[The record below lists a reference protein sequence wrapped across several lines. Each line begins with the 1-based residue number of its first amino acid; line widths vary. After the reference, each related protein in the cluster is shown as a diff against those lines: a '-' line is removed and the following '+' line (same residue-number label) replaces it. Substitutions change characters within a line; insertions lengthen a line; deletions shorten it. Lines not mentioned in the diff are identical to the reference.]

1 MSASAAEILLQH
13 QEEKSCEIT
22 RGNTI
27 QTAGT
32 IVKHNNNNKTTSAA
46 GGDLEAASSAAASKL
61 TSENSKQ
68 NLQASTEAITASG
81 NTAAAT
87 YARNLLLVHKWVL
100 NFFNFYCIWTNL
112 FFRFV
117 FTSFFLLW
125 SKISMLFHKW
135 VWTIFQN
142 LEHSSDFVFTH

>member
-1 MSASAAEILLQH
+1 MSASAAEILLPH

-68 NLQASTEAITASG
+68 NLQASTEAVSG

-87 YARNLLLVHKWVL
+87 YARNLLLVHK
-100 NFFNFYCIWTNL
+100 
-112 FFRFV
+112 
-117 FTSFFLLW
+117 
-125 SKISMLFHKW
+125 
-135 VWTIFQN
+135 
-142 LEHSSDFVFTH
+142 

>member
-1 MSASAAEILLQH
+1 MQVSILNSKCSGTFSQPLWRLSMSASAAEILLQH

-68 NLQASTEAITASG
+68 NLQAASTEAVTASG

-87 YARNLLLVHKWVL
+87 YARNLLLVHK
-100 NFFNFYCIWTNL
+100 
-112 FFRFV
+112 
-117 FTSFFLLW
+117 
-125 SKISMLFHKW
+125 
-135 VWTIFQN
+135 
-142 LEHSSDFVFTH
+142 

>member
-46 GGDLEAASSAAASKL
+46 GGVLEAASSAAASKL

-87 YARNLLLVHKWVL
+87 YARNLLLVHK
-100 NFFNFYCIWTNL
+100 
-112 FFRFV
+112 
-117 FTSFFLLW
+117 
-125 SKISMLFHKW
+125 
-135 VWTIFQN
+135 
-142 LEHSSDFVFTH
+142 

>member
-46 GGDLEAASSAAASKL
+46 GGDLEAASSAVASKL

-68 NLQASTEAITASG
+68 NLQASTEAVTASG

-87 YARNLLLVHKWVL
+87 YARNLLLVHK
-100 NFFNFYCIWTNL
+100 
-112 FFRFV
+112 
-117 FTSFFLLW
+117 
-125 SKISMLFHKW
+125 
-135 VWTIFQN
+135 
-142 LEHSSDFVFTH
+142 

>member
-27 QTAGT
+27 QTAAGT
-32 IVKHNNNNKTTSAA
+32 IVKHNNNNKTTSASA
-46 GGDLEAASSAAASKL
+46 GGCDLEAASSAAAASKL

-87 YARNLLLVHKWVL
+87 YARNLLLVHK
-100 NFFNFYCIWTNL
+100 
-112 FFRFV
+112 
-117 FTSFFLLW
+117 
-125 SKISMLFHKW
+125 
-135 VWTIFQN
+135 
-142 LEHSSDFVFTH
+142 

>member
-1 MSASAAEILLQH
+1 MSASAAEILLQP

-46 GGDLEAASSAAASKL
+46 GGDLEAASSAVASKL

-68 NLQASTEAITASG
+68 NLQASTEAVTASG

-87 YARNLLLVHKWVL
+87 YARNLLLVHK
-100 NFFNFYCIWTNL
+100 
-112 FFRFV
+112 
-117 FTSFFLLW
+117 
-125 SKISMLFHKW
+125 
-135 VWTIFQN
+135 
-142 LEHSSDFVFTH
+142 

>member
-46 GGDLEAASSAAASKL
+46 RGDLEAASSAVASKL

-68 NLQASTEAITASG
+68 NLQASTEAVTASG

-87 YARNLLLVHKWVL
+87 YARNLLLVHK
-100 NFFNFYCIWTNL
+100 
-112 FFRFV
+112 
-117 FTSFFLLW
+117 
-125 SKISMLFHKW
+125 
-135 VWTIFQN
+135 
-142 LEHSSDFVFTH
+142 

>member
-1 MSASAAEILLQH
+1 MSASTAEILLQH

-27 QTAGT
+27 QTAAGT

-46 GGDLEAASSAAASKL
+46 VGDLEAASSAVASKL

-68 NLQASTEAITASG
+68 NLQASTEAVSG

-87 YARNLLLVHKWVL
+87 YARNLLLVHK
-100 NFFNFYCIWTNL
+100 
-112 FFRFV
+112 
-117 FTSFFLLW
+117 
-125 SKISMLFHKW
+125 
-135 VWTIFQN
+135 
-142 LEHSSDFVFTH
+142 

>member
-32 IVKHNNNNKTTSAA
+32 IVKHNNNNKTTSVA
-46 GGDLEAASSAAASKL
+46 GGNLEAASSAVASKL

-68 NLQASTEAITASG
+68 NLQASTEAVTASG

-87 YARNLLLVHKWVL
+87 YARNLLLVHK
-100 NFFNFYCIWTNL
+100 
-112 FFRFV
+112 
-117 FTSFFLLW
+117 
-125 SKISMLFHKW
+125 
-135 VWTIFQN
+135 
-142 LEHSSDFVFTH
+142 

>member
-32 IVKHNNNNKTTSAA
+32 IVKYNNNNKTTSAA
-46 GGDLEAASSAAASKL
+46 GGDLEAASSATASKL

-87 YARNLLLVHKWVL
+87 YARNLLLVHK
-100 NFFNFYCIWTNL
+100 
-112 FFRFV
+112 
-117 FTSFFLLW
+117 
-125 SKISMLFHKW
+125 
-135 VWTIFQN
+135 
-142 LEHSSDFVFTH
+142 

>member
-27 QTAGT
+27 QTAAGT
-32 IVKHNNNNKTTSAA
+32 IVKHNNNNKTTSAS
-46 GGDLEAASSAAASKL
+46 GGDLEAASSAAAASKL

-87 YARNLLLVHKWVL
+87 YARNLLLVHK
-100 NFFNFYCIWTNL
+100 
-112 FFRFV
+112 
-117 FTSFFLLW
+117 
-125 SKISMLFHKW
+125 
-135 VWTIFQN
+135 
-142 LEHSSDFVFTH
+142 

>member
-32 IVKHNNNNKTTSAA
+32 IVKHNNNNKTTSASA

-87 YARNLLLVHKWVL
+87 YARNLLLVHK
-100 NFFNFYCIWTNL
+100 
-112 FFRFV
+112 
-117 FTSFFLLW
+117 
-125 SKISMLFHKW
+125 
-135 VWTIFQN
+135 
-142 LEHSSDFVFTH
+142 

>member
-61 TSENSKQ
+61 TSDNSKQ

-87 YARNLLLVHKWVL
+87 YARNLLLVHK
-100 NFFNFYCIWTNL
+100 
-112 FFRFV
+112 
-117 FTSFFLLW
+117 
-125 SKISMLFHKW
+125 
-135 VWTIFQN
+135 
-142 LEHSSDFVFTH
+142 

>member
-22 RGNTI
+22 RGNSI

-68 NLQASTEAITASG
+68 NLQASTEAVSG

-87 YARNLLLVHKWVL
+87 YARNLLLVHK
-100 NFFNFYCIWTNL
+100 
-112 FFRFV
+112 
-117 FTSFFLLW
+117 
-125 SKISMLFHKW
+125 
-135 VWTIFQN
+135 
-142 LEHSSDFVFTH
+142 

>member
-32 IVKHNNNNKTTSAA
+32 IVKHNNNNKTTSAT
-46 GGDLEAASSAAASKL
+46 GGLDLEAASSAAAASKL

-87 YARNLLLVHKWVL
+87 YARNLLLVHK
-100 NFFNFYCIWTNL
+100 
-112 FFRFV
+112 
-117 FTSFFLLW
+117 
-125 SKISMLFHKW
+125 
-135 VWTIFQN
+135 
-142 LEHSSDFVFTH
+142 

>member
-46 GGDLEAASSAAASKL
+46 GGDLEAASSAVASKL

-68 NLQASTEAITASG
+68 NIQTSTEAVSG

-87 YARNLLLVHKWVL
+87 YARNLLLVHK
-100 NFFNFYCIWTNL
+100 
-112 FFRFV
+112 
-117 FTSFFLLW
+117 
-125 SKISMLFHKW
+125 
-135 VWTIFQN
+135 
-142 LEHSSDFVFTH
+142 

>member
-46 GGDLEAASSAAASKL
+46 GGDLEAASSATAASKL

-68 NLQASTEAITASG
+68 NLQASTEAVSG

-87 YARNLLLVHKWVL
+87 YARNLLLVHK
-100 NFFNFYCIWTNL
+100 
-112 FFRFV
+112 
-117 FTSFFLLW
+117 
-125 SKISMLFHKW
+125 
-135 VWTIFQN
+135 
-142 LEHSSDFVFTH
+142 

>member
-87 YARNLLLVHKWVL
+87 YARNLLLVHK
-100 NFFNFYCIWTNL
+100 
-112 FFRFV
+112 
-117 FTSFFLLW
+117 
-125 SKISMLFHKW
+125 
-135 VWTIFQN
+135 
-142 LEHSSDFVFTH
+142 

>member
-46 GGDLEAASSAAASKL
+46 GGDLEAANSAAASKL

-87 YARNLLLVHKWVL
+87 YARNLLLVHK
-100 NFFNFYCIWTNL
+100 
-112 FFRFV
+112 
-117 FTSFFLLW
+117 
-125 SKISMLFHKW
+125 
-135 VWTIFQN
+135 
-142 LEHSSDFVFTH
+142 

>member
-32 IVKHNNNNKTTSAA
+32 IVKHNNNNKITSAA
-46 GGDLEAASSAAASKL
+46 GGDLEAASSATAASKL

-68 NLQASTEAITASG
+68 NLQAEIKTEAITASG

-87 YARNLLLVHKWVL
+87 YARNLLLVHK
-100 NFFNFYCIWTNL
+100 
-112 FFRFV
+112 
-117 FTSFFLLW
+117 
-125 SKISMLFHKW
+125 
-135 VWTIFQN
+135 
-142 LEHSSDFVFTH
+142 

>member
-46 GGDLEAASSAAASKL
+46 GGDLEAASSAVASKL

-87 YARNLLLVHKWVL
+87 YARNLLLVHK
-100 NFFNFYCIWTNL
+100 
-112 FFRFV
+112 
-117 FTSFFLLW
+117 
-125 SKISMLFHKW
+125 
-135 VWTIFQN
+135 
-142 LEHSSDFVFTH
+142 

>member
-46 GGDLEAASSAAASKL
+46 GGDLEAASSAAAASKL

-87 YARNLLLVHKWVL
+87 YARNLLLVHK
-100 NFFNFYCIWTNL
+100 
-112 FFRFV
+112 
-117 FTSFFLLW
+117 
-125 SKISMLFHKW
+125 
-135 VWTIFQN
+135 
-142 LEHSSDFVFTH
+142 

>member
-32 IVKHNNNNKTTSAA
+32 IVKHNNNNKTTSASA
-46 GGDLEAASSAAASKL
+46 GGDLEAASSAAAASKL

-87 YARNLLLVHKWVL
+87 YARNLLLVHK
-100 NFFNFYCIWTNL
+100 
-112 FFRFV
+112 
-117 FTSFFLLW
+117 
-125 SKISMLFHKW
+125 
-135 VWTIFQN
+135 
-142 LEHSSDFVFTH
+142 

>member
-32 IVKHNNNNKTTSAA
+32 IVKHNNNNKTTSASA
-46 GGDLEAASSAAASKL
+46 GGCDLEAASSAAAASKL

-87 YARNLLLVHKWVL
+87 YARNLLLVHK
-100 NFFNFYCIWTNL
+100 
-112 FFRFV
+112 
-117 FTSFFLLW
+117 
-125 SKISMLFHKW
+125 
-135 VWTIFQN
+135 
-142 LEHSSDFVFTH
+142 

>member
-68 NLQASTEAITASG
+68 NLQASTEAVSG

-87 YARNLLLVHKWVL
+87 YARNLLLVHK
-100 NFFNFYCIWTNL
+100 
-112 FFRFV
+112 
-117 FTSFFLLW
+117 
-125 SKISMLFHKW
+125 
-135 VWTIFQN
+135 
-142 LEHSSDFVFTH
+142 

>member
-32 IVKHNNNNKTTSAA
+32 IVKHNNNNKTTSAS
-46 GGDLEAASSAAASKL
+46 GGDLEAASSAAAASKL

-87 YARNLLLVHKWVL
+87 YARNLLLVHK
-100 NFFNFYCIWTNL
+100 
-112 FFRFV
+112 
-117 FTSFFLLW
+117 
-125 SKISMLFHKW
+125 
-135 VWTIFQN
+135 
-142 LEHSSDFVFTH
+142 

>member
-46 GGDLEAASSAAASKL
+46 GGDFEAASSAAASKL

-87 YARNLLLVHKWVL
+87 YARNLLLVHK
-100 NFFNFYCIWTNL
+100 
-112 FFRFV
+112 
-117 FTSFFLLW
+117 
-125 SKISMLFHKW
+125 
-135 VWTIFQN
+135 
-142 LEHSSDFVFTH
+142 